1 MFATYLQGANLGKS
15 CFSSFRTLA
24 IRYERLELT
33 DTIQNYWNTTANTTK
48 NETVPVY
55 VSPAKKNKYTFRPR
69 GNC

>member
-33 DTIQNYWNTTANTTK
+33 DTIQNYWNTTADTTK
-48 NETVPVY
+48 NETVAIHVI
-55 VSPAKKNKYTFRPR
+55 PAKKKQMHL
-69 GNC
+69 